1 MVLNSWRG
9 ITLGQNVRPLARIG
23 ACRALQGLMW
33 GRAESRG
40 GTEQP
45 ISCRRE
51 CRWHDS
57 LRRDE
62 TRRFI
67 CPRLHLSMPRPRC
80 PALSLRS
87 VSLVHEADRPRK
99 SKSRCRTPY
108 GRTTL
113 TFFINTAA
121 VFHRPGQ
128 ARALQQ
134 QAHQSNPLNS
144 APRPFRWTRWRGGA
158 HAGTISRQS
167 RDKGEYFHLSC
178 WINSHATFC
187 HYFSPSILLPSFFS
201 LVVPEYPRYQQLGDS
216 RPNPTSPRIPT
227 QWQEQSLLRSH

>member
-1 MVLNSWRG
+1 MGVGRSTSRAWIVPCLWCLVWARSILWVVLNSWRG

-45 ISCRRE
+45 ISGRRE

-57 LRRDE
+57 LRRDQ

-87 VSLVHEADRPRK
+87 VSLVHEANRPRK
-99 SKSRCRTPY
+99 SKSRCTVSNIEHSPSSSTPPQCSTDQGKQGLCSNKRTNQTHSIPLLGPSV
-108 GRTTL
+108 GRDGGAGL
-113 TFFINTAA
+113 T
-121 VFHRPGQ
+121 Q
-128 ARALQQ
+128 E
-134 QAHQSNPLNS
+134 
-144 APRPFRWTRWRGGA
+144 PFR
-158 HAGTISRQS
+158 
-167 RDKGEYFHLSC
+167 D
-178 WINSHATFC
+178 SHA
-187 HYFSPSILLPSFFS
+187 IK
-201 LVVPEYPRYQQLGDS
+201 E
-216 RPNPTSPRIPT
+216 NTST
-227 QWQEQSLLRSH
+227 SAAG

>member
-1 MVLNSWRG
+1 MPRLAQLSSLWGVGCSTSRAWIVPCLWCLVWARSILWVVLNSWRG

-45 ISCRRE
+45 ISCQRE

-87 VSLVHEADRPRK
+87 VSLVHEANRPRK

-108 GRTTL
+108 
-113 TFFINTAA
+113 NTHLLHQHRRSVPQTRASKGSAA
-121 VFHRPGQ
+121 T
-128 ARALQQ
+128 
-134 QAHQSNPLNS
+134 S
-144 APRPFRWTRWRGGA
+144 AP
-158 HAGTISRQS
+158 I
-167 RDKGEYFHLSC
+167 K
-178 WINSHATFC
+178 
-187 HYFSPSILLPSFFS
+187 
-201 LVVPEYPRYQQLGDS
+201 
-216 RPNPTSPRIPT
+216 PT
-227 QWQEQSLLRSH
+227 QFRSSALPLDEMAGRGSRRNHFATVTR